1 MLYDIACKIVGRA
14 HIFRYNLALL
24 KSTPCK
30 CALFAKIQKQLAYFT
45 YSQIQNYGVS
55 WL

>member
-1 MLYDIACKIVGRA
+1 MNSAIEYRFFSLNTVLYDIACKIVGWD

-24 KSTPCK
+24 KIMD
-30 CALFAKIQKQLAYFT
+30 A
-45 YSQIQNYGVS
+45 